1 MKKLKLS
8 TLALVS
14 ALSLSASDPNPEFT
28 TDEARG
34 YPAAAASETQ
44 DWTMT
49 FDFPGGGSV
58 TRSNGSIILNGGMFK
73 TSGGGLIMSKG
84 SNTFGFTVS
93 DAEKVELKSDM
104 SKEEFTNQCAHLLY
118 KGHPKI
124 GHPDQV
130 QQDHP
135 TWNCTFNSS
144 AESNPDIERTRTGI
158 KVEGQDQLHQILI
171 LSRPDG
177 ADVMLTMHMNKKE
190 FKAALKEAG
199 Y

>member
-28 TDEARG
+28 TDEAQGR
-34 YPAAAASETQ
+34 PMAAASETQ
-44 DWTMT
+44 DWAMT

-58 TRSNGSIILNGGMFK
+58 TRSNGSIILNGMLK
-73 TSGGGLIMSKG
+73 TCNLIMEKG

-93 DAEKVELKSDM
+93 GAEKVELKSDM

-118 KGHPKI
+118 QGHPKI

-158 KVEGQDQLHQILI
+158 KVDGQDQLHQILI

>member
-34 YPAAAASETQ
+34 HPAAAASANQ
-44 DWTMT
+44 DWAMT

-73 TSGGGLIMSKG
+73 TCNLIMEKG

-93 DAEKVELKSDM
+93 DAEKVELKFDM

-124 GHPDQV
+124 GDPDQV

-158 KVEGQDQLHQILI
+158 KVEGQDELYQILT
-171 LSRPDG
+171 LSHPDG
-177 ADVMLTMHMNKKE
+177 ADVMLTMRMNKKE